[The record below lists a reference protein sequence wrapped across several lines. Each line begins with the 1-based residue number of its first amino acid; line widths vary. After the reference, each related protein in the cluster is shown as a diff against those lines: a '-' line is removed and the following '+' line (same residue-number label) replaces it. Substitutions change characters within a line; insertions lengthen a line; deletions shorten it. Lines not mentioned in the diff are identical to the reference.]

1 MLGRPSGRPFFVSEM
16 PYKIAKRNGK
26 FCVVKRDE
34 PGSDP
39 IGCHASEQA
48 AKRQMAALYANEKE
62 LSMDEE
68 KMYEDSPVVG
78 RAYGG
83 ATTFDE
89 LLTEQEAQEAAWKIR
104 DLTYQFQGLVDNIMW
119 SDIDDKSAAIRSLT
133 EEFVGLVEKQP
144 QNKSVWDQLK
154 ELVKRKPKE
163 KEVNEFMVWKEE
175 DQWRWFAI
183 FSNKFRDEDNPPEIL
198 SEAAHK
204 EFVKAVDDG
213 KWDHPELWIWHVPG
227 TKIGYTDVLTYDDRG
242 FVLASGIITDSH
254 AAKGLSEMKGLK
266 VSHGMLGAEM
276 ERDEKDATIITRYRT
291 VEISPLPDYAAANK
305 LTGFVT
311 VGGDMAIPK
320 EKRELISQ
328 LLDEERLEELEATIG
343 ELSKQAADLE
353 SKESEVPEEET
364 KEEEVPEVN
373 YVTHEEVVESVGSVF
388 GELNSKLDAL
398 IAKFDTVEAEVKAL
412 KEAEEERDS
421 MTPAASLTD
430 MIKNRAVGNEGARI
444 DGRTKEAKEGPQL
457 PPGFS
462 VDGPTPIPFLNQ
474 FMAQGR

>member
-16 PYKIAKRNGK
+16 PYKIIKRGAE
-26 FCVVKRDE
+26 FCVVKKPNGDTL
-34 PGSDP
+34 
-39 IGCHASEQA
+39 GCHALRTEAEAQIA
-48 AKRQMAALYANEKE
+48 AIYANEEKE

-68 KMYEDSPVVG
+68 IVYKES
-78 RAYGG
+78 
-83 ATTFDE
+83 
-89 LLTEQEAQEAAWKIR
+89 L
-104 DLTYQFQGLVDNIMW
+104 
-119 SDIDDKSAAIRSLT
+119 IDQIADA
-133 EEFVGLVEKQP
+133 
-144 QNKSVWDQLK
+144 LK
-154 ELVKRKPKE
+154 WMIHPFKKKDT
-163 KEVNEFMVWKEE
+163 NEFMVWK
-175 DQWRWFAI
+175 DDDTWKWLAI
-183 FSNKFRDEDNPPEIL
+183 YSNKFRDDDKPPEIL

-204 EFVKAVDDG
+204 EYVKAVDDG
-213 KWDHPELWIWHVPG
+213 EWDYPELWLWHVPG
-227 TKIGYTDVLTYDDRG
+227 TKIGKAQWLGYDDNG
-242 FVLASGIITDSH
+242 FVLAAGIMEDEQ
-254 AAKGLSEMKGLK
+254 AAQALLGKENLL

-276 ERDEKDATIITRYRT
+276 QRDEEDPSIITRYRT
-291 VEISPLPDYAAANK
+291 VEISPLPNYAAANR
-305 LTGFVT
+305 LTGFIT
-311 VGGDMAIPK
+311 VGGNMSLPK
-320 EKRELISQ
+320 EKRDWLIETFG
-328 LLDEERLEELEATIG
+328 EERVEELEASIG
-343 ELSKQAADLE
+343 EIAKETADLE